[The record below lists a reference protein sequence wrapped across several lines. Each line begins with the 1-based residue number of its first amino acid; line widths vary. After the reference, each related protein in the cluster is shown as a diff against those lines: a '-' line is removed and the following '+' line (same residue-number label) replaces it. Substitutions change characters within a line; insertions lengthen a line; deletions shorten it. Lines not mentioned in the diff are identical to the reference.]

1 MLPNICRAPQRL
13 ELAIGAQVILVKTID
28 ASVGLVNGSR
38 GVVIRFLPKTQQ
50 PIVRFD
56 NDKNKELYIERVIL
70 PETWCVKGGT
80 SGHSVIASR
89 KQLPLDLAW

>member
-1 MLPNICRAPQRL
+1 
-13 ELAIGAQVILVKTID
+13 
-28 ASVGLVNGSR
+28 
-38 GVVIRFLPKTQQ
+38 
-50 PIVRFD
+50 
-56 NDKNKELYIERVIL
+56 L